1 MAFIPHPQASL
12 LELIADRL
20 RRTGM
25 SEWLKLAL
33 TVGGFAIVTWSMVQQ
48 HEYRLDKIEDAMETH
63 LSKHEE
69 QNTQIQ
75 KTLTQIQIE
84 LSKLTR

>member
-1 MAFIPHPQASL
+1 MAFIPVSGYSQLDA
-12 LELIADRL
+12 IVDRI
-20 RRTGM
+20 RRAAM

-33 TVGGFAIVTWSMVQQ
+33 TVGGFAVVTWSMVQQ

-75 KTLTQIQIE
+75 KTLTQIQIDV
-84 LSKLTR
+84 SKLTK

>member
-1 MAFIPHPQASL
+1 MAVIHHPQASL
-12 LELIADRL
+12 LESLVERL
-20 RRTGM
+20 RRTRM

-33 TVGGFAIVTWSMVQQ
+33 TVGGFAVVTWSMVQQ
-48 HEYRLDKIEDAMETH
+48 HEYRLDKIESSMETH

-69 QNTQIQ
+69 QNQQIQ

-84 LSKLTR
+84 LSRLTR